1 MNNCPH
7 AFTWPKTFTLAAI
20 AAGLSSV
27 AMASPTVFTASGL
40 TPADI
45 QGTVTAFNSAISL
58 GGGNNG
64 VAGGPHLFGR
74 REINWDAPGLDAFQ
88 SPGVM
93 PDDFFNNN
101 SKRGGVFTA
110 PAGDLLVSKRVGD
123 DTARFGDIEPA
134 YATSFKTFS
143 PQRLFGVRG
152 GTQVDGTFFIPNVTS
167 QAASINGFGVVFTD
181 VDVLGSTSIEFF
193 DASNTLLHRVVAPV
207 SDGGLSFAGVF
218 FASGE
223 RITSVRITSGNAPL
237 GAGILDSGDVD
248 VVAMDDFFYSEP
260 QIPAPG
266 SLSLLAIS
274 LCAFRRRR

>member
-1 MNNCPH
+1 MNNCPR
-7 AFTWPKTFTLAAI
+7 AFTWSNTFTLAAI
-20 AAGLSSV
+20 TAGLCS
-27 AMASPTVFTASGL
+27 AAFAGPTVFTATGF

-45 QGTVTAFNSAISL
+45 QGTVAAFNNAISL

-93 PDDFFNNN
+93 PDAFFNNN
-101 SKRGGVFTA
+101 SKRGGVFHA
-110 PAGDLLVSKRVGD
+110 PTGDLLVSKRVGD
-123 DTARFGDIEPA
+123 DSARFGDIEPT

-152 GTQVDGTFFIPNVTS
+152 GTQVDGTFFIPNATS

-193 DASNTLLHRVVAPV
+193 DAGNTLLHRVVAPV
-207 SDGGLSFAGVF
+207 ADGGLSFAGVF
-218 FASGE
+218 FATGE
-223 RITSVRITSGNAPL
+223 RIASVRITSGNTPL
-237 GAGILDSGDVD
+237 GAGILDTADID

-260 QIPAPG
+260 QIPAPA
-266 SLSLLAIS
+266 SLSLLAMS
-274 LCAFRRRR
+274 LGAFRRRR

>member
-1 MNNCPH
+1 MNHCPR
-7 AFTWPKTFTLAAI
+7 AITSFTLAAI
-20 AAGLSSV
+20 AGLTTLAHAG
-27 AMASPTVFTASGL
+27 PTVFTAAGL

-58 GGGNNG
+58 GGANNG

-74 REINWDAPGLDAFQ
+74 REVNWDAPGLDAFQ

-93 PDDFFNNN
+93 PDNFFNNN
-101 SKRGGVFTA
+101 SKRGAVFNA
-110 PAGDLLVSKRVGD
+110 PVGDLLVSKRVTDGN
-123 DTARFGDIEPA
+123 ARFGDIEPS

-152 GTQVDGTFFIPNVTS
+152 GTQVDSTFFIPNATT
-167 QAASINGFGVVFTD
+167 QAASVNGFGVVFTD

-193 DASNTLLHRVVAPV
+193 DAGNTLLHRVVAPV
-207 SDGGLSFAGVF
+207 ADGGLSFAAVF
-218 FASGE
+218 FATGE
-223 RITSVRITSGNAPL
+223 RISSVRITSGNAPL
-237 GAGILDSGDVD
+237 GAGSLDSGDID

-260 QIPAPG
+260 QIPAPA